1 MVTMDEARVIAAE
14 CLPDISGC
22 HEFTTAWVFF
32 NPRTGDAVEGPD
44 APVVVLKENGV
55 RCGFKPY
62 MRMLGG
68 GQFLKEFRF

>member
-1 MVTMDEARVIAAE
+1 M
-14 CLPDISGC
+14 
-22 HEFTTAWVFF
+22 FF